1 MPSVEDI
8 DVRIYDPTTGIIA
21 MVLFGASIA
30 FPRRITDPNGNV
42 ELNVGLLKFMKYI
55 FYHYGSMISNLS

>member
-21 MVLFGASIA
+21 MGLFGASIA
-30 FPRRITDPNGNV
+30 FPRRVTDSNGNV
-42 ELNVGLLKFMKYI
+42 ELNVGLFKFMKYI
-55 FYHYGSMISNLS
+55 RHFLPLWKYDI

>member
-21 MVLFGASIA
+21 MGLFGASIA
-30 FPRRITDPNGNV
+30 FPRRVTDPNGNV
-42 ELNVGLLKFMKYI
+42 ELNVGLF
-55 FYHYGSMISNLS
+55 